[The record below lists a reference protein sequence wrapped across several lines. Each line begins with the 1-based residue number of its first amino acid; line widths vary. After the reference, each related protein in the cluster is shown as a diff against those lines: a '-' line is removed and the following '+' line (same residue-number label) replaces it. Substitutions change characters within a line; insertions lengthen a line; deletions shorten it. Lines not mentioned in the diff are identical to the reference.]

1 MIPMI
6 AAMAAPSIISSL
18 TAGGQQGGQNPMGS
32 MLGGMLGGGLMG
44 MLFNALNPMSMGQQ
58 QPQSQ
63 GLGNQQFD
71 HLMNRLDDID
81 RDIARQDRQFQGG
94 GDIHHHHHHGGQ
106 DFGGGDVHH
115 HHYHGGQPGGGDYT
129 TQPFQPGRGT
139 QGDDVIKSGQDG
151 AHLIGNGGDDKLVAK
166 GDDQTII
173 AGSGDDIGKLK
184 GEGGFANMGSGD
196 DKVKIGGDNNVA
208 ALGSGDDTAVIKS
221 DTGHNT
227 VVGGSG
233 NDTLDLSKYGQDE
246 YTITY
251 DEGST
256 TSGRVDFNNGGSVD
270 FSSMETIKER
280 EPTTTDIGE
289 QGGTFNIQGQD
300 EVTIDLGTTSGSAGY
315 NNNVGYYVQDKD
327 GNILGGGII
336 EDNAKEGGGQSVTI
350 DLKDYPEG
358 AELGLF
364 SVPNGDRTTSFEEG
378 DKLNFAQNGDGKW
391 TVSNG
396 SDVYQGDVWFSDSQ
410 LNGDDTVHFK
420 NNGNSWGL
428 EDLRGGGDRD
438 YNDVMFTL
446 DVTGKK
452 Y

>member
-1 MIPMI
+1 MLPMI

-18 TAGGQQGGQNPMGS
+18 TGSGQQGAQNPLSS
-32 MLGGMLGGGLMG
+32 MMGGMLGGGLMG
-44 MLFNALNPMSMGQQ
+44 MLFNALSPMQYGQQ
-58 QPQSQ
+58 QPQTNQ
-63 GLGNQQFD
+63 GMSNQQFD
-71 HLMNRLDDID
+71 HLMNRLDDLD
-81 RDIARQDRQFQGG
+81 RDIDRLDRGG
-94 GDIHHHHHHGGQ
+94 ET
-106 DFGGGDVHH
+106 HH
-115 HHYHGGQPGGGDYT
+115 HHYGNDNGGRDFGNHDFFAPPQNPNS
-129 TQPFQPGRGT
+129 GT

-151 AHLIGNGGDDKLVAK
+151 AHLVGKGGDDKLVGR
-166 GDDQTII
+166 GDDQVLIG
-173 AGSGDDIGKLK
+173 GSGDDVLRTRGDDSFLN
-184 GEGGFANMGSGD
+184 AGSGD
-196 DKVKIGGDNNVA
+196 DKVTLKGDNNVA
-208 ALGSGDDTAVIKS
+208 ALGSGDDTAKIKT

-233 NDTLDLSKYGQDE
+233 EDTLDLSKYGQDE

-256 TSGRVDFNNGGSVD
+256 TSGTVNFDKGGSVQ
-270 FSSMETIKER
+270 FSGMENIKER
-280 EPTTTDIGE
+280 EPTTTEISE
-289 QGGTFNIQGQD
+289 QGGTFNIEGQD
-300 EVTIDLGTTSGSAGY
+300 EVTVDLGSTSGSAGY

-336 EDNAKEGGGQSVTI
+336 EDNAKEGGGQSATI

-396 SDVYQGDVWFSDSQ
+396 DSVYQGDVWFSDSQ

-420 NNGNSWGL
+420 NDGNKWGL

-438 YNDVMFTL
+438 YNDVMFTF